1 VLSEFNRIALK
12 IGRYRSIS
20 SLQAGCFGVT
30 ADVFKVSANLTDT
43 QFQAQPDA
51 AFDFVRTLAAEL
63 SGGNVDLPS
72 FPEIAVRV
80 RRVLSDPKSSLEQV
94 VRVVGSEPALA
105 ARLLRISNSASLNR
119 TGRAVTDLRTAINRI
134 GYNMVRSAAISFSMA
149 QIRKSNKLA
158 GLEHHLTDLWQRST
172 LVAAFAYVLART
184 CTKVNPDE
192 AMLTGM
198 MHGIGKLYVLT
209 RVIDHP
215 QLFASNTM
223 LTQIIGEWHTSI
235 GKAILENWN
244 FSDAMAQAV
253 GEQTD
258 YGRYEEGPPD
268 LTDVIIV
275 AIIMA
280 AHMEDIPGLQAV
292 LSDLG
297 AAKRLGLDETQTVA
311 VMRESAAEVSALSD
325 ALGD

>member
-1 VLSEFNRIALK
+1 
-12 IGRYRSIS
+12 
-20 SLQAGCFGVT
+20 LQAQSNV
-30 ADVFKVSANLTDT
+30 
-43 QFQAQPDA
+43 

-119 TGRAVTDLRTAINRI
+119 SGRPVNDLRTAINRI
-134 GYNMVRSAAISFSMA
+134 GYNMVRSASMSFSMA

-158 GLEHHLTDLWQRST
+158 GLEHHLNDLWERST
-172 LVAAFAYVLART
+172 LVAAFAYVLARN

-209 RVIDHP
+209 RVVDHP
-215 QLFASNTM
+215 ELFASNT
-223 LTQIIGEWHTSI
+223 LLSQIINEWHASI
-235 GKAILENWN
+235 GKAILENWD
-244 FSDAMAQAV
+244 FSEAMAQAV
-253 GEQTD
+253 GDQAD
-258 YGRYEEGPPD
+258 VGRALEGPAD
-268 LTDVIIV
+268 LTDVIVVSIL
-275 AIIMA
+275 MA
-280 AHMEDIPGLQAV
+280 SHADDRPGLEAS
-292 LSDLG
+292 LSDVT
-297 AAKRLGLDETQTVA
+297 AAKRLGLDQSKTQA
-311 VMRESAAEVSALSD
+311 VMSESAAEVTALSQ
-325 ALGD
+325 ALS

>member
-1 VLSEFNRIALK
+1 MNTP
-12 IGRYRSIS
+12 
-20 SLQAGCFGVT
+20 LQEPSQV
-30 ADVFKVSANLTDT
+30 
-43 QFQAQPDA
+43 

-63 SGGNVDLPS
+63 SGGNLDLPS
-72 FPEIAVRV
+72 FPEIAIRV
-80 RRVLSDPKSSLEQV
+80 RRVLSDPNSSVDQV

-119 TGRAVTDLRTAINRI
+119 SGRAVTDLRTAINRI

-158 GLEHHLTDLWQRST
+158 GLEHHLNDLWQRST
-172 LVAAFAYVLART
+172 VVAAFAYVLARN

-215 QLFASNTM
+215 ELFASHTM
-223 LTQIIGEWHTSI
+223 LNQIISEWHTSI

-244 FSDAMAQAV
+244 FSEAMAQAV
-253 GEQTD
+253 GDQADFSRIED
-258 YGRYEEGPPD
+258 GPPD
-268 LTDVIIV
+268 LTDVVAV
-275 AIIMA
+275 AILMA
-280 AHMEDIPGLQAV
+280 SHEGDSPGLQAA

-297 AAKRLGLDETQTVA
+297 AARRLGLDEEKTQA
-311 VMRESAAEVSALSD
+311 VMLESAAEVTALSQ